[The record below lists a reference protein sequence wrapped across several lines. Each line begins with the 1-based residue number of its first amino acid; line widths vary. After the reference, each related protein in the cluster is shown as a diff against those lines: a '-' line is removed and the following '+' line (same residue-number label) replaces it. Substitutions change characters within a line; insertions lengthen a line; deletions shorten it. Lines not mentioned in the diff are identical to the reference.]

1 MMIKGK
7 MMKNKTYLFIG
18 IAIAVM
24 ALLMI
29 IMFVFDS
36 VNETKNNDINQ
47 TDISSIIVNENNNTT
62 SRDENGI
69 FIPPKMENNPFSMPS
84 VKLQTNDENK
94 SDESEILMSN
104 SANLVEFLNKIKPE
118 ILFNPK
124 ELNFGYSQQIYK
136 KGDMFLNRYEI
147 TNITPNFIRFRID
160 DYEYNLRF
168 VER

>member
-62 SRDENGI
+62 SRDENGT

-136 KGDMFLNRYEI
+136 KGDMFLNQYEI

>member
-18 IAIAVM
+18 IAIGVM

-36 VNETKNNDINQ
+36 VNDTKNNDINQ

-62 SRDENGI
+62 SRDENGA
-69 FIPPKMENNPFSMPS
+69 FIPPKMENNPFSMPG
-84 VKLQTNDENK
+84 VKPQTNDENK

-104 SANLVEFLNKIKPE
+104 SANLVEFLNKAIC
-118 ILFNPK
+118 F
-124 ELNFGYSQQIYK
+124 
-136 KGDMFLNRYEI
+136 
-147 TNITPNFIRFRID
+147 
-160 DYEYNLRF
+160 
-168 VER
+168 

>member
-29 IMFVFDS
+29 IMFVFDG
-36 VNETKNNDINQ
+36 VNETKNNDTNQ
-47 TDISSIIVNENNNTT
+47 TNISSIIVNENNNTT
-62 SRDENGI
+62 SRDENGT

-84 VKLQTNDENK
+84 VKPQTNDENK

-136 KGDMFLNRYEI
+136 KGDMFLNKYEI

>member
-24 ALLMI
+24 AFLMI

-36 VNETKNNDINQ
+36 VNETNNNDINQ
-47 TDISSIIVNENNNTT
+47 TNISSIIVNENNNTT
-62 SRDENGI
+62 SRDENGT
-69 FIPPKMENNPFSMPS
+69 FIPPKMENNPFLMPS
-84 VKLQTNDENK
+84 VKPQTNDENK

-136 KGDMFLNRYEI
+136 KGDMFLNKYEI

>member
-1 MMIKGK
+1 
-7 MMKNKTYLFIG
+7 
-18 IAIAVM
+18 
-24 ALLMI
+24 
-29 IMFVFDS
+29 
-36 VNETKNNDINQ
+36 
-47 TDISSIIVNENNNTT
+47 
-62 SRDENGI
+62 
-69 FIPPKMENNPFSMPS
+69 MENNPFSMPG
-84 VKLQTNDENK
+84 VKPQTNDENK

-136 KGDMFLNRYEI
+136 KGDMFLNKYEI